1 MKIKMFGK
9 KSVSAVLFWFVLLCL
24 GLVLINAIRFIPELI
39 QNKNWSVLPNIAPL
53 ISYLA
58 LLIPLALILYT
69 FQKKVLFTKQGIK
82 YLYIFA
88 ICNLVATSLNSY
100 ISVSFFKMRPL
111 ETFSLSIPNILLIVF
126 ALFLVSIFKQGFQ
139 VQQENEL
146 TI

>member
-9 KSVSAVLFWFVLLCL
+9 KSVSTVLFWFVLLCL
-24 GLVLINAIRFIPELI
+24 AFVLIGAFRFIPELI
-39 QNKNWSVLPNIAPL
+39 QYKNWPVLPNLTPL

-58 LLIPLALILYT
+58 LLIPLAFILFN
-69 FQKKVLFTKQGIK
+69 FQKKVLFTKQIIT
-82 YLYIFA
+82 YLYAFV
-88 ICNLVATSLNSY
+88 ICNVVATALNFYVTHSY
-100 ISVSFFKMRPL
+100 LKMQYL
-111 ETFSLSIPNILLIVF
+111 EAFSLSFPNILLIVF

>member
-39 QNKNWSVLPNIAPL
+39 QNKNLPVLPNITPL

-58 LLIPLALILYT
+58 LLIPLAFIFFN
-69 FQKKVLFTKQGIK
+69 FQKKVLFTKQSIT
-82 YLYIFA
+82 YLYAFV
-88 ICNLVATSLNSY
+88 ICNVVATALHFYVAHSY
-100 ISVSFFKMRPL
+100 LKMHYL
-111 ETFSLSIPNILLIVF
+111 EAFSLSFPNILLIVF
-126 ALFLVSIFKQGFQ
+126 ALVLVFIFKQGFQ